1 MYEQHGLHARSFL
14 KKSRVSRDGRTRKSG
29 LRCFSLPENNKAW
42 SRRNTCHS
50 RSNARIAHNMKASLI
65 ATILATSAVLSVHSR
80 PLQETDHSTLYRL
93 FHAPGQDLFV
103 RGYIGHEE
111 NHNVSRAKLTLFV
124 ERNDLGIFIVSE
136 CRE

>member
-50 RSNARIAHNMKASLI
+50 RSNARIAHTMKASLI

-103 RGYIGHEE
+103 RGYVGHAE
-111 NHNVSRAKLTLFV
+111 NQIVSRVKLTQFFV
-124 ERNDLGIFIVSE
+124 
-136 CRE
+136 